1 MKDQIR
7 KDERIDIRVS
17 PEEKKIFRRAHKLSG
32 DKTFSGFVTRIIRAK
47 SVQIIEEN
55 ERILT
60 SKRDKEIFFQ
70 AIFADQE
77 PNQALVDAANKFKST
92 LEKAN

>member
-1 MKDQIR
+1 MEAQIR

-17 PEEKKIFRRAHKLSG
+17 PEEKKMFRKAHKLSG
-32 DKTFSGFVTRIIRAK
+32 DKTFSGFVTRIIRAQ

-55 ERILT
+55 KRILA
-60 SKRDKEIFFQ
+60 SEKDKEIFFQ

-77 PNQALVDAANKFKST
+77 PNKALTDAANKFKST